1 VNRVVEKRL
10 KIGITGYPVPGGS
23 GVVAS
28 ELGRLLA
35 RRGHEI
41 HFIAYA
47 PPFRL
52 NRYDEKLF
60 FHEVE
65 VSNYPLFK
73 YPPYTL
79 ALAVK
84 MVEVSRQFDLDILH
98 VHYAIPHA
106 TAGFLARAILGN
118 PARPRL
124 VTTLHGTDITLVG
137 SERSFYDI
145 TCFSIRAADGVTAI
159 SHYLKTATIKTFPAC
174 TQIEVIPNF
183 IDLAAFSPAQT
194 CCERSTFAESDEIL
208 LAHLSNFRPVKRPV
222 DTVRVLA
229 EVHKKRPAR
238 LMLIGDGPEMATVIA
253 EAEALHVR
261 DRIHFLGNQDDVQ
274 PLLASADVFLLPS
287 EEESFGLAALEAL
300 ACGTPAVTSNVG
312 GLGELMK
319 NGENGFMAPL
329 GDTAAMAHH
338 VLDLARD
345 AETLERFRTGARESA
360 KRFDADRIVPLYE
373 QFYFRMLT

>member
-1 VNRVVEKRL
+1 VATAPL
-10 KIGITGYPVPGGS
+10 KIAITGYPVPGGS

-52 NRYDEKLF
+52 SRYDEKLF

-65 VSNYPLFK
+65 VSSYPLFK

-84 MVEVSRQFDLDILH
+84 MVEVSRQFNLDLLH

-106 TAGFLARAILGN
+106 TAGFLARAIMDQ
-118 PARPRL
+118 PRRPRL

-145 TCFSIRAADGVTAI
+145 TCFSIRAANGVTAI
-159 SHYLKTATIKTFPAC
+159 SHYLKAATLRTFPAC
-174 TQIEVIPNF
+174 TDIEVIPNF
-183 IDLAAFSPAQT
+183 IDLSAFSPERT
-194 CCERSTFAESDEIL
+194 DCERAHFASPDELL

-229 EVHKKRPAR
+229 EVHRQRPAR
-238 LMLIGDGPEMATVIA
+238 LLLIGDGPEMATVIG
-253 EAEALHVR
+253 EAERLGVR
-261 DRIHFLGNQDDVQ
+261 DRIHFLGNQDEVQ
-274 PLLASADVFLLPS
+274 PLLACADVFLLPS

-300 ACGTPAVTSNVG
+300 ACGTPAVTTNVG
-312 GLGELMK
+312 GIGELMQD
-319 NGENGFMAPL
+319 GQNGFMTPL
-329 GDTAAMAHH
+329 GDTAAMARR
-338 VLDLARD
+338 VLELTADGATRK
-345 AETLERFRTGARESA
+345 RFREGARLSA
-360 KRFDADRIVPLYE
+360 TRFDAEKIIPMYE
-373 QFYFRMLT
+373 RFYERVLE

>member
-1 VNRVVEKRL
+1 LANARL

-35 RRGHEI
+35 RRGHEV

-52 NRYDEKLF
+52 SRYDEKLF

-65 VSNYPLFK
+65 VSSYPLFK

-106 TAGFLARAILGN
+106 TAGFLARAIMGD
-118 PARPRL
+118 PARPKL

-145 TCFSIRAADGVTAI
+145 TCFSIRAANGVTAI
-159 SHYLKTATIKTFPAC
+159 SRYLKAATMKTFPAC
-174 TQIEVIPNF
+174 TEIEVIPNF
-183 IDLAAFSPAQT
+183 IDLKAFSPERT
-194 CCERSTFAESDEIL
+194 DCEREHFAAPDELL
-208 LAHLSNFRPVKRPV
+208 LAHLSNFRPVKRPA

-229 EVHKKRPAR
+229 DVQKQRPAR
-238 LMLIGDGPEMATVIA
+238 LLLIGDGPEMATVIS
-253 EAEALHVR
+253 EAERLGVR
-261 DRIHFLGNQDDVQ
+261 DRIHFLGNQDEVQ
-274 PLLASADVFLLPS
+274 PLLACADVFLLPS
-287 EEESFGLAALEAL
+287 EEESFGLAALESL
-300 ACGTPAVTSNVG
+300 ACGTPAVTTNVG
-312 GLGELMK
+312 GIGELMQ
-319 NGENGFMAPL
+319 NGTNGFMVPL
-329 GDTAAMAHH
+329 GDTAAMARR
-338 VLDLARD
+338 VLEMTSD
-345 AETLERFRTGARESA
+345 ETTRKRFREGARTSA
-360 KRFDADRIVPLYE
+360 ARFDAERIIPMYE
-373 QFYFRMLT
+373 RFYERVLA